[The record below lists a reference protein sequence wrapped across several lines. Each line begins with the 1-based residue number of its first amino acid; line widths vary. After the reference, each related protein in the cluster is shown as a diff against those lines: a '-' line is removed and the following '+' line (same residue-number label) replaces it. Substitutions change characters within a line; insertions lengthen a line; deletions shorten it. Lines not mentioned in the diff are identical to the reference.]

1 MSDDE
6 SPWIS
11 EDGTINTETK
21 MPSQDFQTI
30 KSLAVSPS
38 TASNTPENIDETP
51 KPSIETKFYDKL
63 EEYYTLKQEYDQ
75 KLRDAH
81 TMWNNSKPPMSL
93 EKKRKLPKFYDE

>member
-1 MSDDE
+1 
-6 SPWIS
+6 
-11 EDGTINTETK
+11 

-38 TASNTPENIDETP
+38 TASNSPEDDDDTS

-81 TMWNNSKPPMSL
+81 TMWNNAKPPMSL
-93 EKKRKLPKFYDE
+93 EKKKENYQNFMTNPENV

>member
-38 TASNTPENIDETP
+38 SASNTPENIDETQNH
-51 KPSIETKFYDKL
+51 L
-63 EEYYTLKQEYDQ
+63 
-75 KLRDAH
+75 
-81 TMWNNSKPPMSL
+81 
-93 EKKRKLPKFYDE
+93 

>member
-1 MSDDE
+1 MSNDE

-11 EDGTINTETK
+11 DDGTINTETK

-51 KPSIETKFYDKL
+51 KPSINKIL
-63 EEYYTLKQEYDQ
+63 
-75 KLRDAH
+75 
-81 TMWNNSKPPMSL
+81 
-93 EKKRKLPKFYDE
+93 